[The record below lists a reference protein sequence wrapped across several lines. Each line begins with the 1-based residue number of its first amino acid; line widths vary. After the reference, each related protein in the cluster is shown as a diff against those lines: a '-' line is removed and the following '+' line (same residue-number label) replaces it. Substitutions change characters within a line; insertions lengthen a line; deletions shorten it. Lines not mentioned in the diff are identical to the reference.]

1 MHSNNFSLYFSDL
14 NTLMASNIS
23 FKLDNNQQ
31 ILTNFNVNPFNYSA
45 NDSQSLLFLKLKLNS
60 SLRQMGSQ
68 SSEPLIH
75 TYVVCANRSLLEFSA
90 LQQLSLQVSHN
101 NVGVLILLLLSNKIQ
116 LEVFIFMQF

>member
-1 MHSNNFSLYFSDL
+1 MHLNNFSIYFSDL
-14 NTLMASNIS
+14 KALMASNMS

-31 ILTNFNVNPFNYSA
+31 ILTNFSVNPFNYSV

-60 SLRQMGSQ
+60 SLHQMGSQ

-90 LQQLSLQVSHN
+90 LQQLSLQVSDN
-101 NVGVLILLLLSNKIQ
+101 YVGVLILLLLSNKIQ
-116 LEVFIFMQF
+116 IEIFIFIQF